1 MVVGDLLG
9 VEACQLFPPEDLAVI
24 YSLDDPGLFPPQTT
38 LLPAPNVGKAR
49 AAASVASDLL
59 TLDYDP
65 TQGNRILVK
74 GNFPANG

>member
-1 MVVGDLLG
+1 MGGGEPRGGGLCG
-9 VEACQLFPPEDLAVI
+9 QFPPEDLAVI
-24 YSLDDPGLFPPQTT
+24 CSLDDPGLFPPQTT
-38 LLPAPNVGKAR
+38 LLPAPNADKAK
-49 AAASVASDLL
+49 AAAAVASDLL